1 MNNRKTVINTTLDEV
16 DSLPLPALGD
26 QPSKNKKE
34 DDLEIDRLAKLSILD
49 YERERIDSAK
59 AMGIRR
65 IASLDAEVEQRQRQI
80 KARDDANE
88 LLTGA
93 EPWPYPVDGN
103 QLALEI
109 RELFKKHCVLPAGDD
124 A

>member
-1 MNNRKTVINTTLDEV
+1 MNNPKTVINTTLDEV
-16 DSLPLPALGD
+16 DSLPLPTLGD
-26 QPSKNKKE
+26 QPSKNEKE
-34 DDLEIDRLAKLSILD
+34 DDLEIDRLAKLPKLD
-49 YERERIDSAK
+49 YERQRETAAK
-59 AMGIRR
+59 ALGVNRVS
-65 IASLDAEVEQRQRQI
+65 SLDAEVKQRQRQI

-93 EPWPYPVDGN
+93 EPWPYPVNGN

>member
-1 MNNRKTVINTTLDEV
+1 MNSPTIAINRTLDEI
-16 DSLPLPALGD
+16 DSLPLPTLGD
-26 QPSKNKKE
+26 QPSKKQKG
-34 DDLEIDRLAKLSILD
+34 DDLEIDRLAKLSNMD

-59 AMGIRR
+59 ALR
-65 IASLDAEVEQRQRQI
+65 ISRVSALDAEIKQRQKQI
-80 KARDDANE
+80 HARDNENE
-88 LLTGA
+88 LLTGI